1 MKCSLDV
8 KMDEWY
14 RVSYPEDSEH
24 APSPWTFRA
33 LVRSLRGEKDYL
45 IDGLDTFPYVRQRIF
60 LHISAIFFGGIS
72 LGELE
77 NAWFG
82 NPSAD
87 FLRETR
93 VVCGPNYPLY

>member
-8 KMDEWY
+8 KIGEWY

-33 LVRSLRGEKDYL
+33 LVQSLRGENDYL
-45 IDGLDTFPYVRQRIF
+45 FYELDMFPYVRQRIF

-82 NPSAD
+82 HPSAE
-87 FLRETR
+87 FLRTTR
-93 VVCGPNYPLY
+93 VARGLGYPIY